1 MFPALA
7 MTSQLSAAQRN
18 DGRLWATAF
27 GLSLVLNA
35 GIVLLA
41 GFSIL
46 QLEKF
51 QPTRIVA
58 TPPAETLTFIAPELA
73 AEAPKSAGNPAE
85 PVAPVPAVDPAFAR
99 TSEDQRGKRPDR
111 APFIGER
118 DTQATSNTPPNPSA
132 PAMPAQAGIDPRH
145 PGDIETTESRFRDGE
160 LTADSPLTPDS
171 PLPPAPLA
179 PNPSPLPPATADRGQ
194 ETPTPGTADKLTPPP
209 PSETLATGP
218 HPVDI
223 PVPKETADENPKA
236 GPPQLPKEGQ
246 PDTPPNPND
255 IKETKSTPQAQDTPK
270 PPAFRGY
277 QRKTA
282 IQGSISR
289 TGRSALDVEDSPL
302 GRYQASISRA
312 VELEWQRN
320 CIRYRDYITP
330 GFLTVRFFVDAKGKV
345 RNVDFV
351 GAMQTGQQQKG
362 FTLNSIR
369 DAAIPAM
376 PPELKKDFQE
386 EPLELIFNFYF

>member
-7 MTSQLSAAQRN
+7 MNSQLSAAQRN

-35 GIVLLA
+35 VIVLLA

-51 QPTRIVA
+51 QPTRVVV
-58 TPPAETLTFIAPELA
+58 TPPAETIKFIAPELA
-73 AEAPKSAGNPAE
+73 AAAPKPVDPAE
-85 PVAPVPAVDPAFAR
+85 PPTPLPSPDPAFAR
-99 TSEDQRGKRPDR
+99 TSEDQRGQRPDQP
-111 APFIGER
+111 AFIGER
-118 DTQATSNTPPNPSA
+118 DTQATSNTTPDPSA
-132 PAMPAQAGIDPRH
+132 PAMPAQAGIEPRH
-145 PGDIETTESRFRDGE
+145 PGDVETTESRYQDGE
-160 LTADSPLTPDS
+160 LTADSPLTPDL

-179 PNPSPLPPATADRGQ
+179 PNPSPLPPAIADQGL
-194 ETPTPGTADKLTPPP
+194 ETPTPGTADKPIPPP
-209 PSETLATGP
+209 PSETLATSP

-246 PDTPPNPND
+246 PDTPPNPNA
-255 IKETKSTPQAQDTPK
+255 IKETKSSPQVQDTPK
-270 PPAFRGY
+270 PPAFKGY

-289 TGRSALDVEDSPL
+289 TGRSALDVEDNAL

-320 CIRYRDYITP
+320 CIRYRDFITP

-369 DAAIPAM
+369 DAAISAM